1 MNISTINFT
10 SLKSLATKGK
20 GIALKTADRMDTFV
34 YSVKEYLNSPY
45 VLKNTYKKHFNTD
58 NLTPAAIERK
68 EHPLESYKQTLQ
80 KITSTPFFKC
90 ANEESQKLL
99 TEYFNSIGKSDPLR
113 LKRIAESKIMQTTFD
128 KIDGFAK
135 SIHDTKLFF
144 SKNMTRMSSQSRY
157 LREYP
162 KNTPLSTIKKHIKNG
177 EVCSIAGK
185 AHVQYNGKLIPL
197 KLSKEMFEKLFPPNK
212 LFNFKQGEI
221 GDCWFISGLSGLLDK
236 PKGRLK
242 IYQMFEQKGN
252 DVIVN
257 IDGYKSQTMRQE
269 LKSMFTDAWKKPK
282 ESDFTTYK
290 FTFKNAEPLTVDGI
304 HGLDGVKGLQML
316 EQAFAVKWNGILSTN
331 VNMNEQKNMKKV
343 LYALNGGTQQ
353 NLLANILKYVNDG
366 ELIKTVDG
374 KEKGEIWKNLKY
386 AHQILKKH
394 SKNEDTMLFAATKS
408 FRFRDDLLSKKYHTY
423 SDHAYTIRSYNDK
436 NQIVYLANPHY
447 DKYVIEMP
455 LSDFK
460 EYFSYITAV
469 KL

>member
-1 MNISTINFT
+1 MNILNVNFAP
-10 SLKSLATKGK
+10 LKKIASKSK
-20 GIALKTADRMDTFV
+20 NIALKTADRIDT
-34 YSVKEYLNSPY
+34 YGNSVKEYLNSPY
-45 VLKNTYKKHFNTD
+45 ILESSYKKHFNTD
-58 NLTPAAIERK
+58 NLTPTAIERQ
-68 EHPLESYKQTLQ
+68 EHPLDSYKHALQ
-80 KITSTPFFKC
+80 KITNAPFFRC

-99 TEYFNSIGKSDPLR
+99 TEYFSAIGKADPIR
-113 LKRIAESKIMQTTFD
+113 LQRISESKIMQTTFD
-128 KIDGFAK
+128 KIDTFAK

-144 SKNMTRMSSQSRY
+144 SKNMTRMFSKSPY

-185 AHVQYNGKLIPL
+185 AHVQYNGKLVPL
-197 KLSKEMFEKLFPPNK
+197 KLSKEMFEKLFPPDK
-212 LFNFKQGEI
+212 LFKFGQGEI

-269 LKSMFTDAWKKPK
+269 LKSMFTDIWKKPK
-282 ESDFTTYK
+282 DSDFTTYK
-290 FTFKNAEPLTVDGI
+290 FTFKNAEPLTIEGI
-304 HGLDGVKGLQML
+304 QGVEGVKGLQML

-331 VNMNEQKNMKKV
+331 VNMNEQKNMKQA

-366 ELIKTVDG
+366 EILKTVDG
-374 KEKGEIWKNLKY
+374 KEKGEIWNNIKY

-394 SKNEDTMLFAATKS
+394 TKNEDTMLFAATKS
-408 FRFRDDLLSKKYHTY
+408 FKFRDDLLSKKYFIY
-423 SDHAYTIRSYNDK
+423 SDHAYTIKSYNDK
-436 NQIVYLANPHY
+436 NQIVYLSNPHY
-447 DKYVIEMP
+447 DGYVIEMP
-455 LSDFK
+455 LNEFK
-460 EYFSYITAV
+460 KYFSYITAV